1 MKDNHTP
8 ALIQT
13 DKIAAAKGAPVLMAD
28 TCWCKQK
35 RVVAKA
41 FYHAGSEDP
50 EVYDNAR
57 LLNGAWNSYHKN
69 CGDRAVECAESDLLG
84 QCLAALD
91 LMIPLAKGYAADHP
105 CSSNWEY
112 ITLSEAIL
120 AKTKEERDEKQ
131 KDEQRN

>member
-84 QCLAALD
+84 QCLGAMQEFVD
-91 LMIPLAKGYAADHP
+91 RVERGEVRSRYTYNKYK
-105 CSSNWEY
+105 
-112 ITLSEAIL
+112 AIL